1 MQKTQRNFGR
11 FGARLMFFF
20 GYVNASSVN
29 LSLLTLELC
38 RFQLDDTIVKS
49 IETAPND
56 ELKKAKEII
65 QRIRRRQLYK
75 VAVLSVAY
83 LFYYFF
89 LSFLSGFSQVFV
101 LKLLI
106 L

>member
-1 MQKTQRNFGR
+1 
-11 FGARLMFFF
+11 L

-75 VAVLSVAY
+75 VAVLSVAN